1 MSLLRNE
8 LVLVLEV
15 NPLSIGLRM
24 VNIPSCMQELT
35 SHNKI
40 VYNYQKEKSVLPE
53 ISFHT
58 YTIRTIILPINTS

>member
-1 MSLLRNE
+1 
-8 LVLVLEV
+8 
-15 NPLSIGLRM
+15 
-24 VNIPSCMQELT
+24 MQELT

-58 YTIRTIILPINTS
+58 YTIRTTYSANKYFVK